1 MRFLLGLV
9 IGAGLTIGALYLH
22 DSPAYGTNQPM
33 LVSWDAFPAAAAEIW
48 GRIKKMK

>member
-22 DSPAYGTNQPM
+22 DSPAYGSNQPK
-33 LVSWDAFPAAAAEIW
+33 LVNWSAFPDAGSEIW
-48 GRIKKMK
+48 TRIKKMK